1 MVSMECASLFSASFT
16 QETRSW
22 SWPMLPPWRLALAR
36 SKASPRRTPRTLSKL
51 SERSAFCFYL
61 QRSINFLSTPSQCL
75 LSFPNMQH
83 LSPLCADSLLGFL
96 RLWRNG
102 RDRGVAAGRPT
113 HPASDTWT
121 QSQFQLEGNAN
132 AGLKDILFI
141 FYFLA
146 LLSFGS
152 PELLKKKKY
161 LFFNPRGLKTKL
173 NKTKQNTSGF
183 RNKKKKDI
191 MQKKKKMCIR
201 WSKCIQKH
209 CSGMRKDSLCGDH
222 SKKWATKIGVAFL

>member
-22 SWPMLPPWRLALAR
+22 SWPMLPPWRPALAR
-36 SKASPRRTPRTLSKL
+36 SKASPRRTPRTSSKL
-51 SERSAFCFYL
+51 SERSACCFYL
-61 QRSINFLSTPSQCL
+61 QCSIHFLSTPPPPRVFSLFLTCNICL
-75 LSFPNMQH
+75 
-83 LSPLCADSLLGFL
+83 LCADSLLGFL

-132 AGLKDILFI
+132 AGLKDILF
-141 FYFLA
+141 FVFFCFFLA

-152 PELLKKKKY
+152 PELLKKSIY
-161 LFFNPRGLKTKL
+161 
-173 NKTKQNTSGF
+173 
-183 RNKKKKDI
+183 
-191 MQKKKKMCIR
+191 
-201 WSKCIQKH
+201 
-209 CSGMRKDSLCGDH
+209 
-222 SKKWATKIGVAFL
+222 FLTHAA